1 MLTVVMPVLSRFFP
15 LEVDV
20 CSRSFS
26 MENILGNIPLIA
38 YFGASGWFIYITFVT
53 YEHII
58 DFNACIAP

>member
-1 MLTVVMPVLSRFFP
+1 MSVLG
-15 LEVDV
+15 
-20 CSRSFS
+20 CSS